1 MVEVLAIT
9 HPPTADED
17 TRIGIVIYQ
26 HRIAAG
32 FKRVAFAKAC
42 KMKTNR
48 LEGIESGTR
57 KIRPH
62 ELYRVAVMLD
72 VRMEVLMGQREL
84 WTITK

>member
-1 MVEVLAIT
+1 MSN
-9 HPPTADED
+9 PPTADED

-26 HRIAAG
+26 HRMVAG

-62 ELYRVAVMLD
+62 ELYRVAVMLE
-72 VRMEVLMGQREL
+72 VTMERLMDKPTL
-84 WTITK
+84 DIFD